1 MCARPY
7 RPRRDCICRLML
19 DPSSKF
25 PRVMHVR
32 LRGLAIQTWCY
43 HGFCT
48 KSARQGGNSDPL
60 AWLLITRQMAL
71 SPKSKR
77 VIAAQHGMCRSL
89 LRVPS
94 LPASTTAPISL
105 SLSFVAQSEM
115 PPKSTQDNM
124 VPEAKGIKYDECEMA
139 LFRAKLSYHATIDER
154 MASQNSNL
162 TSIAEAQARILK
174 GWEIQMQGTKDLADK
189 NEGRSESDKRAM
201 AQYAWRYTAL
211 ENAATKTTG
220 KG

>member
-7 RPRRDCICRLML
+7 GPRRDCISRLML
-19 DPSSKF
+19 DPSSKI

-32 LRGLAIQTWCY
+32 LRGLAIQTW
-43 HGFCT
+43 GQLR
-48 KSARQGGNSDPL
+48 SIGL
-60 AWLLITRQMAL
+60 ASHHETDGTVAKKQTGHRRSTRDVQVPTSSTVLFVKKLLDEI
-71 SPKSKR
+71 
-77 VIAAQHGMCRSL
+77 L
-89 LRVPS
+89 LC
-94 LPASTTAPISL
+94 
-105 SLSFVAQSEM
+105 SEM

>member
-7 RPRRDCICRLML
+7 GPRRDCICRLML
-19 DPSSKF
+19 DPSSKI
-25 PRVMHVR
+25 PRVMHVP

-89 LRVPS
+89 LRVPFFFVKK
-94 LPASTTAPISL
+94 LLGEILLCVCCMCLLISF
-105 SLSFVAQSEM
+105 SFRDGLIVAMS
-115 PPKSTQDNM
+115 PPFS
-124 VPEAKGIKYDECEMA
+124 A
-139 LFRAKLSYHATIDER
+139 L
-154 MASQNSNL
+154 QC
-162 TSIAEAQARILK
+162 
-174 GWEIQMQGTKDLADK
+174 
-189 NEGRSESDKRAM
+189 
-201 AQYAWRYTAL
+201 
-211 ENAATKTTG
+211 
-220 KG
+220 

>member
-1 MCARPY
+1 M
-7 RPRRDCICRLML
+7 
-19 DPSSKF
+19 
-25 PRVMHVR
+25 V
-32 LRGLAIQTWCY
+32 
-43 HGFCT
+43 
-48 KSARQGGNSDPL
+48 
-60 AWLLITRQMAL
+60 
-71 SPKSKR
+71 
-77 VIAAQHGMCRSL
+77 
-89 LRVPS
+89 
-94 LPASTTAPISL
+94 
-105 SLSFVAQSEM
+105 QSEM

-174 GWEIQMQGTKDLADK
+174 GWEIQMQGTKDLASK

>member
-1 MCARPY
+1 MYARPY
-7 RPRRDCICRLML
+7 GPRRDCICRLML
-19 DPSSKF
+19 DPSNKI

-43 HGFCT
+43 PGFFT
-48 KSARQGGNSDPL
+48 KSARQGDNLDPL
-60 AWLLITRQMAL
+60 ARLLITRQMAL
-71 SPKSKR
+71 SGSSPLNTGC
-77 VIAAQHGMCRSL
+77 AGPYFEYRSFCEETVGL
-89 LRVPS
+89 GEI
-94 LPASTTAPISL
+94 LPC
-105 SLSFVAQSEM
+105 SEM

-174 GWEIQMQGTKDLADK
+174 GWEIQMQGTKDLAGK
-189 NEGRSESDKRAM
+189 NGGRSESDKRAM

>member
-1 MCARPY
+1 
-7 RPRRDCICRLML
+7 
-19 DPSSKF
+19 
-25 PRVMHVR
+25 
-32 LRGLAIQTWCY
+32 
-43 HGFCT
+43 
-48 KSARQGGNSDPL
+48 
-60 AWLLITRQMAL
+60 
-71 SPKSKR
+71 
-77 VIAAQHGMCRSL
+77 
-89 LRVPS
+89 
-94 LPASTTAPISL
+94 
-105 SLSFVAQSEM
+105 M

-174 GWEIQMQGTKDLADK
+174 GWEIQMQGIKDLAGK
-189 NEGRSESDKRAM
+189 NEGRSASDKRAM
-201 AQYAWRYTAL
+201 AQYEWRYTAL